1 MGSSWVCCLPSL
13 PPLGSLTKGS
23 STDVSF
29 GHPDWLHSS
38 VVTEAGVW
46 DFQASQGE
54 VAHLL
59 GLPVE
64 VIYWNDSYIYPSQT
78 FFSGY
83 TGLDKCPRKI
93 HVTKNLVVTLPRDR
107 FFE

>member
-13 PPLGSLTKGS
+13 SPLGSLTKGS
-23 STDVSF
+23 STDISF

-46 DFQASQGE
+46 DFRASQGE

-64 VIYWNDSYIYPSQT
+64 VIYWNDWYIYPSQT
-78 FFSGY
+78 FFRWVG
-83 TGLDKCPRKI
+83 
-93 HVTKNLVVTLPRDR
+93 
-107 FFE
+107 